1 MYRRFQ
7 WRFITTFSA
16 AIERF
21 TQSGKKTLNQW
32 NNKKNNYF
40 FLNQELKTNI
50 TSTNPRFSVS
60 GLNPGYQYVA
70 SIFAFNSK
78 GKSEAVVHQISMLR
92 QPEKQLTAEKG
103 F

>member
-1 MYRRFQ
+1 M
-7 WRFITTFSA
+7 
-16 AIERF
+16 
-21 TQSGKKTLNQW
+21 
-32 NNKKNNYF
+32 
-40 FLNQELKTNI
+40 NQELKTNI

-92 QPEKQLTAEKG
+92 LPEKQLTAEKG
-103 F
+103 INFFFVFFETIYLLKVPSTP

>member
-1 MYRRFQ
+1 M
-7 WRFITTFSA
+7 
-16 AIERF
+16 
-21 TQSGKKTLNQW
+21 
-32 NNKKNNYF
+32 
-40 FLNQELKTNI
+40 NQELKTNI

-103 F
+103 TTLFFCIFFKKHLFVNSNDQPHRDLHKNIILYFD